1 LIHSKFLILFFL
13 LHTSTL
19 VLAGRPLLVD
29 DANTNESGHG
39 HIETWYDNKDK
50 SFTIAP
56 VYAPLEGLELGAVLS
71 KSNST
76 FENTYSFQFKK
87 LLSVAQESGCNTAA
101 TLGRSSVQNSGDQ
114 TVYGWG
120 ILTCNS
126 IEWGS
131 VHMNL
136 GLTKANTQSSQQLYG
151 IAFEYPI
158 KGFVPHIEWL
168 HQDSEKDVTSIGI
181 RTELI
186 KNLQIDGSYRTQDN
200 ESYYTVGIKI
210 QF

>member
-1 LIHSKFLILFFL
+1 MINSKFYILFFL

-39 HIETWYDNKDK
+39 HIETWYDSKDK
-50 SFTIAP
+50 SFTVAP

-76 FENTYSFQFKK
+76 YENTNSFQFKK
-87 LLSVAQESGCNTAA
+87 LLSVARESGCNTAA
-101 TLGRSSVQNSGDQ
+101 TLGRSSVQNSGYH

-136 GLTKANTQSSQQLYG
+136 GLTKTNTQSSKQLYG
-151 IAFEYPI
+151 IALDYPI
-158 KGFVPHIEWL
+158 FGFVPHIEWL
-168 HQDSEKDVTSIGI
+168 HQDSEKNVAAIGI

-186 KNLQIDGSYRTQDN
+186 KNLQIDSSYRTQGN
-200 ESYYTVGIKI
+200 QSYYTVGMKF

>member
-1 LIHSKFLILFFL
+1 M
-13 LHTSTL
+13 
-19 VLAGRPLLVD
+19 D

-39 HIETWYDNKDK
+39 HIETWYDSKDK
-50 SFTIAP
+50 SFTVAP

-76 FENTYSFQFKK
+76 FENTYSFQLKK

-168 HQDSEKDVTSIGI
+168 HQDSEKDVISIGI

-186 KNLQIDGSYRTQDN
+186 KNLQIELELEKNRHKTLPKSKIIEPKKSRLNDI
-200 ESYYTVGIKI
+200 IKWVKNDDEDDI
-210 QF
+210 YGEG